1 MRTMSKYP
9 SELETRHG
17 LPEDLKILIAKYP
30 REVWQGHEN
39 LGQVAQ
45 FWLQRH
51 DMFREMGG
59 ILTGAIS
66 DWREDRTDA
75 MEFAGFFMP
84 RLNWFLGNL
93 DGHHNIED
101 HHYFPVFR
109 NAEQRLARGFDIL
122 DGDHDII
129 HSALEANA
137 NAANGFAAAIKKGG
151 DALKFAGDSYQKENE
166 RLITMLM
173 RHLEDE
179 EDLIIPV
186 ILDQSESKLGI
197 S

>member
-1 MRTMSKYP
+1 MAKYP
-9 SELETRHG
+9 SELETRLG
-17 LPEDLKILIAKYP
+17 LPEDLKLLIEKYP
-30 REVWQGHEN
+30 REVWQSHEN
-39 LGQVAQ
+39 LGQMAQ

-51 DMFREMGG
+51 DMFREMGR

-66 DWREDRTDA
+66 DWREGKTDA
-75 MEFAGFFMP
+75 KGFAGFFMP

-101 HHYFPVFR
+101 QHYFPVFR
-109 NAEQRLARGFDIL
+109 KAEKRLNRGFDIL

-137 NAANGFAAAIKKGG
+137 NAANSFAAALNKGG
-151 DALKFAGDSYQKENE
+151 DTLKYAGDTYQRENE
-166 RLITMLM
+166 RLVAMLM

-186 ILDQSESKLGI
+186 ILDQSESKLGV